1 VRESRSHSMRFV
13 IVSDSTPRTYSVCA
27 HCAKPIDVGYLR
39 ELTSN
44 FPYCD
49 YACYR
54 GRELAL
60 GCWPFAGFD
69 NFAFVGLQLTEERV
83 LRDAYT
89 N

>member
-1 VRESRSHSMRFV
+1 MRFV
-13 IVSDSTPRTYSVCA
+13 IVSDRVPPTYSVCA

-44 FPYCD
+44 LPYCN

-54 GRELAL
+54 GREMALAR
-60 GCWPFAGFD
+60 WSFAGFD
-69 NFAFVGLQLTEERV
+69 NFAFVGLHLAEDFQRAL
-83 LRDAYT
+83 LDAYT